1 MTITVNSNLS
11 SLVAQVNVNKS
22 NNNLNK
28 ILQQL
33 SSGTRINSAKDDA
46 AGLSI
51 SVGFQTQLSG
61 SKKAMDNIQDGLNLL
76 NSAESG
82 MDVTYD
88 HLSRIRDL
96 CVQIANGTYSTM
108 NRSVILDEIKQRVED
123 IDTQAKAMNFNGVK
137 LLDGSVS
144 SLVLQVGAG
153 SDNATNSIDVGG
165 VLPNST
171 VVSTSALPG
180 LNILLKVTT
189 SATSAAPAGWTGIA
203 DWGHDDIMKYM
214 DKIDTAINTIV
225 SNRSSLGA
233 YMSRLEG
240 TYDNL
245 NITYTNLSESNS
257 RIVDLDYASASS
269 DMIKYQILQQ
279 VSTSV
284 LSQANSVPQMALQL
298 LQ

>member
-1 MTITVNSNLS
+1 MTITVSSNLS
-11 SLVAQVNVNKS
+11 SLVAQVNVNKA

-28 ILQQL
+28 TLQQL

-51 SVGFQTQLSG
+51 SVGFTTQISG
-61 SKKAMDNIQDGLNLL
+61 AKKAMDNIQDGLNLL

-82 MDVTYD
+82 MNVTYE
-88 HLSRIRDL
+88 HLARIRDL
-96 CVQIANGTYSTM
+96 CVQVANGIYSTL
-108 NRSVILDEIKQRVED
+108 NRSVILEEIKQRIED

-137 LLDGSVS
+137 LLDGSRS
-144 SLVLQVGAG
+144 ELILQVGAG
-153 SDNATNSIDVGG
+153 SDEVTNSIDVGPA
-165 VLPNST
+165 LPNST
-171 VVSTSALPG
+171 VDKTASGNG
-180 LNILLKVTT
+180 LDIYLKVTT
-189 SATSAAPAGWTGIA
+189 GTPIDGTWTNIA
-203 DWGHDDIMKYM
+203 DWDHDAIVDYM
-214 DKIDTAINTIV
+214 DKIDVAINGIV
-225 SNRSSLGA
+225 SKRSSLGA

-245 NITYTNLSESNS
+245 NTTYNNLTESNS
-257 RIVDLDYASASS
+257 RIVDLDYAQASS

-284 LSQANSVPQMALQL
+284 LAQANTVPQMALQL

>member
-1 MTITVNSNLS
+1 MTITVSSNLS
-11 SLVAQVNVNKS
+11 SLVAQVNVNKA
-22 NNNLNK
+22 NTNLNK
-28 ILQQL
+28 TLQQL

-96 CVQIANGTYSTM
+96 CVQVANGTYSTM
-108 NRSVILDEIKQRVED
+108 NRSVILEEIKQRVED

-137 LLDGSVS
+137 LLDGSIS
-144 SLVLQVGAG
+144 SLVLQIGAG
-153 SDNATNSIDVGG
+153 SDNATNSIDVGS

-171 VVSTSALPG
+171 VVSTAALPG

-189 SATSAAPAGWTGIA
+189 GTPVDASWTNIA
-203 DWGHDDIMKYM
+203 DWEHDDIMDYM
-214 DKIDTAINTIV
+214 DKIDVAINKIV

-245 NITYTNLSESNS
+245 NITYDNLAESNS
-257 RIVDLDYASASS
+257 RIVDLDYAQASS

-284 LSQANSVPQMALQL
+284 LAQANTVPQMALQL

>member
-1 MTITVNSNLS
+1 MTITVSSNLS
-11 SLVAQVNVNKS
+11 SLVAQVNVNKA

-28 ILQQL
+28 TLQQL

-51 SVGFQTQLSG
+51 SVGFTTQISG
-61 SKKAMDNIQDGLNLL
+61 AKKAMDNIQDGLNLL

-82 MDVTYD
+82 MNVTYE
-88 HLSRIRDL
+88 HLARIRDL
-96 CVQIANGTYSTM
+96 CVQVANGIYSTL
-108 NRSVILDEIKQRVED
+108 NRSVILEEIKQRIED

-137 LLDGSVS
+137 LLDGSRS
-144 SLVLQVGAG
+144 ELILQVGAG
-153 SDNATNSIDVGG
+153 SDEVTNSIDVGPA
-165 VLPNST
+165 LPNST
-171 VVSTSALPG
+171 VDRTASGNG
-180 LNILLKVTT
+180 LDIYLKVTT
-189 SATSAAPAGWTGIA
+189 GTPIDGTWTNIA
-203 DWGHDDIMKYM
+203 DWDHDAIVDYM
-214 DKIDTAINTIV
+214 DKIDVAINGIV
-225 SNRSSLGA
+225 SKRSSLGA

-245 NITYTNLSESNS
+245 NTTYNNLTESNS
-257 RIVDLDYASASS
+257 RIVDLDYAQASS

-284 LSQANSVPQMALQL
+284 LAQANTVPQMALQL